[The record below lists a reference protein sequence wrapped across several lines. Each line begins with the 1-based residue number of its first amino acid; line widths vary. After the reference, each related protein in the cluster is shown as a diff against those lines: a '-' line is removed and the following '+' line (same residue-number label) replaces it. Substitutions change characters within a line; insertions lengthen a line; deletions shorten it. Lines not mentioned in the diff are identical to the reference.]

1 VPSRV
6 SWISLTPV
14 KALALHLVDA
24 VDVLESGLRGD
35 RRFFLV
41 DSNHRLVNDKRHGP
55 LQTVHA
61 AYDEEA
67 RTLTLAFAD
76 GRTLTGSIEPG
87 EEIVTTFHQ
96 RPRLA
101 RLVPGPWNDALSE
114 VAGEAIRLV
123 EPGSPAPDRGRNG
136 AATLL
141 GDGSLAAIAGV
152 LGVEAVDPRRFRMNF
167 GVEGLDPHAEDAWIG
182 RRVRIGEAV
191 VIPVGNVGRCAIT
204 TQDPNTGVRDLDTLG
219 ALADYRDDGDT
230 TEPLPFGVHAAVA
243 LAGRVSRG
251 DVVELV

>member
-1 VPSRV
+1 MPARV

-14 KALALHLVDA
+14 KGLALHLVDA

-35 RRFFLV
+35 RQFFLI
-41 DSNHRLVNDKRHGP
+41 DDNDRLVNDKRHGP
-55 LQTVHA
+55 LQTVRA

-67 RTLTLAFAD
+67 RTLTLAFPD
-76 GRTLTGSIEPG
+76 GRRLSGPIEPG
-87 EEIVTTFHQ
+87 DEIVTSFHKL
-96 RPRLA
+96 PRSA
-101 RLVPGPWNDALSE
+101 RLVPGPWNDALSQ
-114 VAGEAIRLV
+114 VAGELIRLV
-123 EPGSPAPDRGRNG
+123 EPESPAPDRGRNG

-167 GVEGLDPHAEDAWIG
+167 GVEGLEPHAEDAWIG
-182 RRVRIGEAV
+182 RRLRVGEAV
-191 VIPVGNVGRCAIT
+191 VVPVGNVGRCAIT

-219 ALADYRDDGDT
+219 ALADYRGDIET

-243 LAGRVSRG
+243 SAGRVSRG